1 MDAELLTAL
10 RALSD
15 VARLRILAALA
26 EGRPISG
33 ADLAARS
40 RLRRRSVTR
49 QHPKNEV
56 NMRLALRHADVAS
69 LRRYLV
75 DEGFMKRS
83 GGIYGLLPREG
94 WPI

>member
-1 MDAELLTAL
+1 
-10 RALSD
+10 
-15 VARLRILAALA
+15 
-26 EGRPISG
+26 
-33 ADLAARS
+33 
-40 RLRRRSVTR
+40 
-49 QHPKNEV
+49 
-56 NMRLALRHADVAS
+56 MRLALRHADVAS